1 MGRTL
6 LFGLSI
12 VILSAGRLSAAN
24 IDIPLEAIEAAQIQF
39 DGAEIEAWDLHV
51 LPWTDQVLYWA
62 HLYYPDNAVWMDGCL
77 DRDLQVVDCM
87 ELLSVERDARFEAV
101 GVMSDALAR
110 KVGTMDA
117 EESIAASL
125 FVRVDQT
132 GWPEL
137 DREHLS
143 SLPREQADKAF
154 DEYVEARML
163 ALDEAKRPVLEDLRS
178 DGIEV
183 TYSSTLS
190 PVVFAKMKR
199 EDIFKRAWDGE
210 RISRL
215 AYDNGKLGLTAI
227 VGSESAGLNTYWQE
241 SYFGEGRTIAD
252 VEPGEIYFDNPYILS
267 EWNARINKAHNPA
280 DEDSLFSER
289 HATFVAGVV
298 GSNYLFFMAGAP
310 LATVISANWSGNGF
324 AAADVAAAQDWAVT
338 SPRSA
343 KVLNNSWGCGLPN
356 QWDCDDNLFFH
367 MDYISNNY
375 FVTMTKAAG
384 NDAQKGHQ
392 VSCEPYS
399 AICVG
404 AYNDNN
410 TTPYTNPPF
419 PPSYHVWDDLWS
431 TFSSYVDASWSG
443 DRELPHVTAPG
454 EGMSSTRED
463 DEDLVNWKC
472 TQQEMDAGDPS
483 WCVPDP
489 DDWPPPTP
497 TPEEF
502 SRGTSISTPVVS
514 GFSALLMEQGGS
526 TYGLWVFPEQLRAIL
541 FASATNDTDCIQF
554 GYSPGNCP
562 SSYMRRSEY
571 DGMGGINASD
581 AFTILDSG
589 TTWRA
594 YISKSTVPG
603 TILYTVSSNISSGMK
618 VRMALA
624 WLEDVEWIRDH
635 SNLLKNDLQLY
646 AYSPSGALVASSL
659 TSRDNTEI
667 VEFTTTTTGVY
678 TFKVINQ
685 AWRNPANNLWIGLAL
700 STFSSSYAVHPR

>member
-1 MGRTL
+1 MDAAKE
-6 LFGLSI
+6 LF
-12 VILSAGRLSAAN
+12 
-24 IDIPLEAIEAAQIQF
+24 E
-39 DGAEIEAWDLHV
+39 GADVEAWDVHV
-51 LPWTDQVLYWA
+51 LPWTGQVLYWA
-62 HLYYPDNAVWMDGCL
+62 RLYYPTEGTWTDGCL
-77 DRDLQVVDCM
+77 DKEFRSVTCEAL
-87 ELLSVERDARFEAV
+87 LLSEKDARFDAI
-101 GVMSDALAR
+101 GVMSEALAAR
-110 KVGTMDA
+110 VGEMD
-117 EESIAASL
+117 EEEAIAASL
-125 FVRVDQT
+125 FIRVDQT

-143 SLPREQADKAF
+143 SLTREQADKAF
-154 DEYVEARML
+154 YEYVEARML

-178 DGIEV
+178 DGIEIS
-183 TYSSTLS
+183 YSSTLS

-199 EDIFKRAWDGE
+199 EDVLKRAWDGE

-241 SYFGEGRTIAD
+241 SFFGEGRTVAV
-252 VEPGEIYFDNPYILS
+252 VEPGEIYFNNPYILS
-267 EWNARINKAHNPA
+267 EWNARINKVHNPPDDA
-280 DEDSLFSER
+280 SLKSER
-289 HATFVAGVV
+289 HATMVAGIV
-298 GSNYLFFMAGAP
+298 GSYYLFFMAGAP

-343 KVLNNSWGCGLPN
+343 KVLNNSWGCDSSD

-367 MDYISNNY
+367 MDYLSNNY
-375 FVTMTKAAG
+375 FVTMIKAAG
-384 NDAQKGHQ
+384 NDAQFGYQ

-404 AYNDNN
+404 AYDDKN
-410 TTPYTNPPF
+410 TTPYTNPPTY
-419 PPSYHVWDDLWS
+419 PERHVWDDTWAI
-431 TFSSYVDASWSG
+431 FSNYVDASWSG

-454 EGMSSTRED
+454 QGISSTRED
-463 DEDLVNWKC
+463 DAEPVHWKC
-472 TQQEMDAGDPS
+472 MQEEMDAEDPS
-483 WCVPDP
+483 FCIPDP
-489 DDWPPPTP
+489 RYWPTP
-497 TPEEF
+497 PSNPEEF
-502 SRGTSISTPVVS
+502 SRGTSFSAPMVS
-514 GFSALLMEQGGS
+514 ALSALLMEQGGS

-541 FASATNDTDCIQF
+541 FASATNDTDCHKW
-554 GYSPGNCP
+554 GYQPWECP
-562 SSYMRRSEY
+562 ASFMARSEY

-581 AFTILDSG
+581 ACAILDSG

-603 TILYTVSSNISSGMK
+603 TILYTVSRSIPSGMK

-635 SNLLKNDLQLY
+635 SNQLKNDLQLR
-646 AYSPSGALVASSL
+646 AYSPSGALLASSL

-667 VEFTTTTTGVY
+667 VEFTTTTTGVH

-685 AWRNPANNLWIGLAL
+685 AWLNPNNNLWIGLAM
-700 STFSSSYAVHPR
+700 STFSANPLVHPR